1 MCSSHASSDLNPG
14 CVGMSSPMASDAAS
28 PSGDEDMSRSRR
40 STVCRNP
47 IGGSFVLHILVL
59 LPGSAMGLT
68 RPAIVTKCLPCS
80 ARRFLLFRSRRS
92 AIWEILDRRQSWNI
106 PFSRNSSRLPLKNSV

>member
-47 IGGSFVLHILVL
+47 IGGSFALHILVSCR
-59 LPGSAMGLT
+59 G
-68 RPAIVTKCLPCS
+68 RP
-80 ARRFLLFRSRRS
+80 
-92 AIWEILDRRQSWNI
+92 WG
-106 PFSRNSSRLPLKNSV
+106 